1 MEPTTFQCVPMT
13 LFTGLKHVAQR
24 KGEKEMLDSQETGSE
39 KLTEWQ
45 LLMNRTQ
52 EKMLFKT
59 CSRFFNMRE
68 SSTFENGEDQN
79 YNHYD
84 IKR

>member
-1 MEPTTFQCVPMT
+1 MT

-45 LLMNRTQ
+45 LLMNRT
-52 EKMLFKT
+52 
-59 CSRFFNMRE
+59 
-68 SSTFENGEDQN
+68 
-79 YNHYD
+79 
-84 IKR
+84 